1 MRIFFRRFINVGGMS
16 KILIVEDNE
25 MNRDILTRHL
35 KRVGYDTISAM
46 NGEEG
51 VRLAGIKSPDLILMD
66 LNLPVMD
73 GWEAT
78 RRLKGA
84 AETKRIPIIAVT
96 AHAMTGDRDKIIRA
110 GCDDYIAKPIDIEAL
125 MDKIENLLQE

>member
-1 MRIFFRRFINVGGMS
+1 MS

-25 MNRDILTRHL
+25 MNRDILSRHL
-35 KRVGYDTISAM
+35 KRLRFEVITASD
-46 NGEEG
+46 GEEG
-51 VRLAGIKSPDLILMD
+51 VRLAGIDSPDLILMD
-66 LNLPVMD
+66 INLPVMD

-78 RRLKGA
+78 RRLKAA

-110 GCDDYIAKPIDIEAL
+110 GCDDYIAKPVDIEAL
-125 MDKIENLLQE
+125 IDKIENLLQE